1 MNNIW
6 KITIAE
12 QLGATIDM
20 LDNAIVA
27 CPDNLWSDRSQKVE
41 FWYLAYHTLFF
52 LDLYLSGSLE
62 GFNPPEPF
70 TLSELDPAGVI
81 PEQPYTKQ
89 ELLNYLNHNRKK
101 YKLTIE
107 SLTDEK
113 ASEKCSFKWLKEANR
128 LDLIFTSIRHVQ
140 HHTAQLNLI
149 LRQQVDSAPRW
160 VYKANVKLD
169 E

>member
-70 TLSELDPAGVI
+70 THVRQD
-81 PEQPYTKQ
+81 K
-89 ELLNYLNHNRKK
+89 
-101 YKLTIE
+101 
-107 SLTDEK
+107 EK
-113 ASEKCSFKWLKEANR
+113 R
-128 LDLIFTSIRHVQ
+128 V
-140 HHTAQLNLI
+140 
-149 LRQQVDSAPRW
+149 
-160 VYKANVKLD
+160 
-169 E
+169 